1 MFCYS
6 CWLCDEAFPAVG
18 RACKH
23 TAAVIETHNNA
34 AVFAFIPH
42 VPTNCSHV
50 AHICA
55 TTRLPVFGSSPSV
68 RNDTETLI
76 TSQRSGRQRF
86 LPLNRGR
93 SVTHMPPMS
102 PFITN
107 VSLCFCFCFIIISV
121 LRQTCSCLFLVM
133 LQFYSTQKDVCL
145 LDVIPK

>member
-50 AHICA
+50 AHTCA
-55 TTRLPVFGSSPSV
+55 TTRLPVFVSSPVRQKRHRNAYHLSEERPAAFPSSEPGQICYTYASHEPFHHKRLSV
-68 RNDTETLI
+68 LL
-76 TSQRSGRQRF
+76 F
-86 LPLNRGR
+86 LPHNHLC
-93 SVTHMPPMS
+93 SS
-102 PFITN
+102 SKLQLFIP
-107 VSLCFCFCFIIISV
+107 
-121 LRQTCSCLFLVM
+121 RDAAA
-133 LQFYSTQKDVCL
+133 LQRTERL